1 MFVLHRSP
9 SPGNYERVW
18 AKFSGCLA
26 QAQAWDS
33 GAWFAFSTNSLSVAF
48 KAFPAFV
55 IQFLSFH
62 SINCFLCRFDF
73 DCGTTSIKWFN
84 SFQFGNYNSRRSR
97 YQQFYNNN
105 EFFRR
110 NSIYNSRLSTTT
122 TTTTTTTPRPSLT
135 GQYAD
140 QCGLRYSGYRA
151 DQRARGGRIIWTD
164 EESAGATSAPAGNQL
179 IIAITRVIQNTP
191 RCTPSHTDF
200 LFRHLPLAGKPLPET
215 RVRRGV
221 LHVRC
226 HHPHAQRPRLRRSLL
241 QREVGGQ
248 RLVRP
253 RRRQLHPEG
262 GSKWTDISG

>member
-84 SFQFGNYNSRRSR
+84 SFSLETTTVGDLGTNS
-97 YQQFYNNN
+97 F
-105 EFFRR
+105 
-110 NSIYNSRLSTTT
+110 TTT
-122 TTTTTTTPRPSLT
+122 TSSSDETRSTTPGWARRPRRP
-135 GQYAD
+135 Q
-140 QCGLRYSGYRA
+140 
-151 DQRARGGRIIWTD
+151 
-164 EESAGATSAPAGNQL
+164 
-179 IIAITRVIQNTP
+179 P
-191 RCTPSHTDF
+191 R
-200 LFRHLPLAGKPLPET
+200 R
-215 RVRRGV
+215 RVRRWRVSMRISAVCGTAGTGRTSALEV
-221 LHVRC
+221 GGSSGLM
-226 HHPHAQRPRLRRSLL
+226 RRVPGQLQPPQVISSLL
-241 QREVGGQ
+241 Q
-248 RLVRP
+248 
-253 RRRQLHPEG
+253 
-262 GSKWTDISG
+262 